1 MISQNDNEKRS
12 LFSIESSTVLCGV
25 SCPVL
30 QERDAVLGSLAHRA
44 SKLVEQL
51 NKLPGVTCND
61 AEGALYAFP
70 R

>member
-1 MISQNDNEKRS
+1 MLDAA
-12 LFSIESSTVLCGV
+12 
-25 SCPVL
+25 PVL
-30 QERDAVLGSLAHRA
+30 PLLLCVCTQERDGVLGSLARRA
-44 SKLVEQL
+44 SKLVAQL

>member
-1 MISQNDNEKRS
+1 
-12 LFSIESSTVLCGV
+12 
-25 SCPVL
+25 
-30 QERDAVLGSLAHRA
+30 VLGSLARRA